1 MSRSRRRGVGS
12 VHGVLPVD
20 KPAGVSSFRIVD
32 RCRRLLGA
40 GKAGHT
46 GTLDPFATG
55 LLLVCLGEATKLA
68 TGMLASDKVY
78 RATLRLGPVTDT
90 LDRTGEVLE
99 HRPVPELGLEEVRR
113 GVAGLQGERLQRPPA
128 YSAAKHRGRPL
139 YRWARAGVQ
148 VDKPPKRVTVLRA
161 ELDFYRP
168 GEIGFTVHCSAGTY
182 VRVLGAEL
190 AEALGSGGHLTSL
203 RRLRSGA
210 WDLAEAIRG
219 DDLESLAEAGRLT
232 ERLWPLNRAVDFLP
246 GIEIEPRTAA
256 ELRQGRVPDELQ
268 AACRGSATGEEATW
282 RTYTAA
288 GDLVAVLRSEGRDV
302 RIVRVFHPTVSGD
315 DVGDDRRRQ
324 PIWNQGGYRGPDS
337 G

>member
-1 MSRSRRRGVGS
+1 MSRSRRGGVGS
-12 VHGVLPVD
+12 VHGVLAVD
-20 KPAGVSSFRIVD
+20 KPAGVSSFRMVD

-68 TGMLASDKVY
+68 AWLLGSDKVY
-78 RATLRLGPVTDT
+78 RATLCLGPVTDT

-99 HRPVPELGLEEVRR
+99 RRPVPDLGIEEVRR
-113 GVAGLQGERLQRPPA
+113 AVAGLEGERRQTPPA

-139 YRWARAGVQ
+139 YQWARAGVR
-148 VDKPPKRVTVLRA
+148 VDKPAKPVRVLRA

-182 VRVLGAEL
+182 LRVLGAEL

-210 WDLAEAIRG
+210 RDVAGAVKG
-219 DDLESLAEAGRLT
+219 DDLESLAEAGRLA
-232 ERLWPLNRAVDFLP
+232 ERLTPLNRAMDFLP
-246 GIEIEPRTAA
+246 GIEIEPGTAA
-256 ELRQGRVPDELQ
+256 ELRQGRIPDALR
-268 AACRGSATGEEATW
+268 AAGAGSATGGEAMW

-288 GDLVAVLRSEGRDV
+288 GDLVAVLRGEGPEV
-302 RIVRVFHPTVSGD
+302 SIVRVFHPTMSRGD
-315 DVGDDRRRQ
+315 NGDDRRRQ